1 MVYRWF
7 PGGGHGNPLQYYCM
21 ENPHGQRSLVG
32 YSTGSQRVRHSW
44 VTKHST
50 EMSIRWMKHDWEFRQ
65 EPGWALGGERGAAS
79 RIKETYCLTRALQ
92 CLGNSGVQCHTE
104 ASPEVRFSDSFISPL
119 TQQALIICLLC
130 ANTVPGSVALHWIK
144 PTKPISSWNLSVHS
158 RRIPHSTLSFI
169 HQRRPRL
176 VTWFVPW
183 D

>member
-1 MVYRWF
+1 MIPWRRAWQPTPVLLLGESPWTEES
-7 PGGGHGNPLQYYCM
+7 GGLQS
-21 ENPHGQRSLVG
+21 RVAK
-32 YSTGSQRVRHSW
+32 SQTHW

-104 ASPEVRFSDSFISPL
+104 ASPEVRFSDSFIPPL